1 MLTEFASQFIAV
13 NALAD
18 YKKIDFTTFLR
29 THKLGIESVRYGKKF
44 IVTVNING
52 GGFISCHK
60 VTIDAKT
67 GIVTSIVLEMGE
79 SELS

>member
-1 MLTEFASQFIAV
+1 MLTEFASQVISV

-18 YKKIDFTTFLR
+18 YKKMDLTTFLR

-44 IVTVNING
+44 IVTLKIEC

-67 GIVTSIVLEMGE
+67 GIVTSIELEIGE
-79 SELS
+79 FELS